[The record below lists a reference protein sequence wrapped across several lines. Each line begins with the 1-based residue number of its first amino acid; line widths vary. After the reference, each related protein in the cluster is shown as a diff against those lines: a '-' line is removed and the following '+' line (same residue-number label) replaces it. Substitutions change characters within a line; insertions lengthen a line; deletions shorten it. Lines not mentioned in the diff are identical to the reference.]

1 MAKKTTTDLLADG
14 ATPMNQKQ
22 SNIEITAADIHLLYT
37 LAQQALVKVSEIPQV
52 GAVMEK
58 CSNYFNTL
66 NSKG

>member
-1 MAKKTTTDLLADG
+1 MAKKTTTDLLEGG
-14 ATPMNQKQ
+14 AVPVNQKQ

-58 CSNYFNTL
+58 CSKYFNAL

>member
-14 ATPMNQKQ
+14 AVPMNQKQ

-37 LAQQALVKVSEIPQV
+37 LAQQATISVSDIPQV
-52 GAVMEK
+52 GSVMEK
-58 CSNYFNTL
+58 CSKYFNTL